1 LSELPVEL
9 CRLALRY
16 AKNMLQGQEIRL
28 ALTLAMTGTEWR
40 WHSLDA
46 VIQPLL
52 AAQAASQPQDVGDSF
67 IS

>member
-1 LSELPVEL
+1 
-9 CRLALRY
+9 
-16 AKNMLQGQEIRL
+16 MLQGQEIRL